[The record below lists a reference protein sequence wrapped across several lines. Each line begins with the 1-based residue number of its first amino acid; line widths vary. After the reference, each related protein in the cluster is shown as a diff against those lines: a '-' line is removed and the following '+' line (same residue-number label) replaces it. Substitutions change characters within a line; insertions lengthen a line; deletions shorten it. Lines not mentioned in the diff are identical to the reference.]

1 MALPTMTP
9 EQRQAALEKAAEA
22 RAARTAM
29 LNEVKAGKLSLA
41 AVLGRDDD
49 TAKKTRVS
57 QLLRALPGVGK
68 VSAEKA
74 MADAGI
80 EANRRVGGLGAR
92 QREALNVTFPQR

>member
-9 EQRQAALEKAAEA
+9 EQRQAALAKAAEA

-29 LNEVKAGKLSLA
+29 LNEVKQGKLTLT

-68 VSAEKA
+68 VGAEKA

-80 EANRRVGGLGAR
+80 ETNRKVGGLGTR
-92 QREALNVTFPQR
+92 QRDALTAAFTE